1 MPQSPCVNSNNLRY
15 WRWCGRVPQSLWGG
29 GGDGG
34 VGENSAVDLSFTLSL
49 LPEVELGSLGQP
61 ILGF

>member
-1 MPQSPCVNSNNLRY
+1 ME
-15 WRWCGRVPQSLWGG
+15 GG
-29 GGDGG
+29 VDMCHRACGG
-34 VGENSAVDLSFTLSL
+34 VGENSAVDLSFALSL